1 MKKGCVIGFV
11 LCSGLLLT
19 GCSSF
24 SPAVSGISIDKKGA
38 VTEFVREEF
47 DQSYYDKGEL
57 EEGLDAQM
65 KSYNDSAGTK
75 AVRKQSLSVKDGIA
89 QLRMKYASTEDYA
102 EFNHLDFYAG
112 DIQGAVQAGYAFEG
126 KFAEVTDGKV
136 SQETLVWGSAIMTG
150 KNYQTVALRQA
161 MLVEVPGTI
170 KYVSENVKVT
180 DASTA
185 VIEENETAYIL
196 YE

>member
-1 MKKGCVIGFV
+1 MKKGCVYGFV
-11 LCSGLLLT
+11 LCLGLTLT

-38 VTEFVREEF
+38 VKEFVREDF
-47 DQSYYDKGEL
+47 SQSYYDKGEL
-57 EEGLDAQM
+57 EEELDAEIR
-65 KSYNDSAGTK
+65 SYNDSAGTK
-75 AVRKQSLSVKDGIA
+75 AVKKQSFRVKEGIA
-89 QLRMKYASTEDYA
+89 QLRMTYASTKDYA

-126 KFAEVTDGKV
+126 KFAEVIDGKAA
-136 SQETLVWGSAIMTG
+136 QEAQVWGSAIMTG

-180 DASTA
+180 DKSTA